1 MPRSITPD
9 GRYFVVRGRL
19 WRMANPE
26 LTEVERRKLE
36 SKLGRARALVRVAH
50 LQGDV
55 SKVREQRAEIDR
67 VKRALGERRPVW
79 WDDGA
84 PDYNK
89 LRVVN
94 TPYAGWWAA
103 RSKEKNE
110 TWSAENGH
118 NNEARSK

>member
-26 LTEVERRKLE
+26 LTKVERRKLE

-50 LQGDV
+50 LQGDDSEV
-55 SKVREQRAEIDR
+55 QEQRAEIDR
-67 VKRALGERRPVW
+67 VKRALGERGPVW

-84 PDYNK
+84 PDYN
-89 LRVVN
+89 RNMVVN

-103 RSKEKNE
+103 RSEKE
-110 TWSAENGH
+110 
-118 NNEARSK
+118 